1 VLVSLAASDDWS
13 QRVAAL
19 AALGRL
25 VKAGTPATAVTAL
38 ERAASKDD
46 TALVREAALVALSQ
60 AAPELSRAALER
72 ARDSDPEPHV
82 RKTAQALLRSAAP
95 KR

>member
-1 VLVSLAASDDWS
+1 VRAGAPAS
-13 QRVAAL
+13 
-19 AALGRL
+19 ALG
-25 VKAGTPATAVTAL
+25 AL

-46 TALVREAALVALSQ
+46 TALVREAALTAFSR
-60 AAPELSRAALER
+60 AAPELSEAALER

-82 RKTAQALLRSAAP
+82 RKTAQALLRSAPP